1 MGLFDLP
8 APMLSWMDSAVAPIL
23 PPTARL
29 VAWGIVASALSMGL
43 YWLLSAQ
50 EELARVKIEAAAAR
64 RDLAAYDGDFD
75 GVLPRAR
82 RMLALSLR
90 NIYLA
95 GVPAVIA
102 SLPLISLI
110 AWASNTYGY
119 ILPAAGQGVRVTWQP
134 AAVALDLEPDV
145 IVVPD
150 EGNILRWPGPDG
162 KVAVHDSAGAVLAEI
177 EPTVAAPVIHKRVW
191 WNLLIGNPAGY
202 LPQDAAVDQI
212 ELELRPATYLT
223 VGPTWLRGWEAALL
237 LPLLITSIAIKVGF
251 RIE

>member
-82 RMLALSLR
+82 RMLALSFR
-90 NIYLA
+90 NIFLA

-102 SLPLISLI
+102 SLPLLSLI

-119 ILPAAGQGVRVTWQP
+119 GLPAAGSTVRIDWQP
-134 AAVALDLEPDV
+134 ATVELALEPGAVATPAGERH
-145 IVVPD
+145 I
-150 EGNILRWPGPDG
+150 RWPQPDA
-162 KVAVHDSAGAVLAEI
+162 KVTVHDSSGAVLAEI
-177 EPTVAAPVIHKRVW
+177 DPTIATPVIYKRVW

-202 LPQDAAVDQI
+202 LPQDGAVDQI

>member
-8 APMLSWMDSAVAPIL
+8 APLLTWLDAALAPLL
-23 PPTARL
+23 PPSARL
-29 VAWGIVASALSMGL
+29 AAWGIAGSALSMGL

-50 EELARVKIEAAAAR
+50 EALARVKTESAAAR
-64 RDLAAYDGDFD
+64 RDLASYDGDFA

-82 RMLALSLR
+82 RMLALSFR
-90 NIYLA
+90 HIFLA
-95 GVPAVIA
+95 GAPAVVA

-110 AWASNTYGY
+110 TWASNTYGY
-119 ILPAAGQGVRVTWQP
+119 VLPPAGDGVRVAWQP
-134 AAVALDLEPDV
+134 ATVALHLEPGAF
-145 IVVPD
+145 VVPD
-150 EGNILRWPGPDG
+150 EGHILRWPEPHT
-162 KVAVHDSAGAVLAEI
+162 KVTVRDPAGAMLAEI
-177 EPTVAAPVIHKRVW
+177 GPTIAAPVIRKRVW

-202 LPQDAAVDQI
+202 LPENAAVDQI

-223 VGPTWLRGWEAALL
+223 VGPDWLRGWEAALL

>member
-8 APMLSWMDSAVAPIL
+8 APLLSWVDAAVAPIL

-29 VAWGIVASALSMGL
+29 VTWGILASALSMGL

-50 EELARVKIEAAAAR
+50 EDLARVKIEAAAAR

-90 NIYLA
+90 NIFLA

-119 ILPAAGQGVRVTWQP
+119 SLPAAGQGVRVTWEP
-134 AAVALDLEPDV
+134 ATVALDLEPDA
-145 IVVPD
+145 IVFAD
-150 EGNILRWPGPDG
+150 EGHILRWPEPGA
-162 KVAVHDSAGAVLAEI
+162 KVAVHDPAGPLLAEI
-177 EPTVAAPVIHKRVW
+177 DPTVAAPVIHKRVW

-202 LPQDAAVDQI
+202 LPQNAAVDQI